1 MQAVTTTIHNR
12 PERIFAQVFSY
23 LLHPLFVP
31 AALAAWLLFKHPLY
45 TLLLDDQ
52 TRVRLLAMVSINTI
66 LFPVVIAFLLWR
78 LGFIK
83 DLHLD
88 TQRER
93 IFPLVANIIFYF
105 WAWNVSRNLE
115 NIPVPLI
122 QWLLGVF
129 LTSCAAMFNNIFM
142 KISLHTLA
150 MGGLITF
157 SILMMIHD
165 PFWPVW
171 MLPLT
176 LIAGGLTGTVR
187 LLREAHTQSEIYAGY
202 LAGAMCMVAGWY
214 IAG

>member
-1 MQAVTTTIHNR
+1 MQAAPTILHAPPVR
-12 PERIFAQVFSY
+12 VFAQVLSY
-23 LLHPLFVP
+23 ILHPLFIP
-31 AALAAWLLFKHPLY
+31 AALAAWLLLKHPLY
-45 TLLLDDQ
+45 TLLLNEPA
-52 TRVRLLAMVSINTI
+52 RVRLLAMVMLNTI
-66 LFPVVIAFLLWR
+66 LFPGLIAFLLWK

-83 DLHLD
+83 SLHLD

-115 NIPVPLI
+115 NIPTPLI

-150 MGGLITF
+150 MGGWIAF
-157 SILMMIHD
+157 SVLMMIHD
-165 PFWPVW
+165 PFWPTW
-171 MLPLT
+171 MLPLS
-176 LIAGGLTGTVR
+176 LVLGGLSGTSR
-187 LLREAHTQSEIYAGY
+187 LIREAHLQGEVYAGY